1 MKLSLLAIFSFATL
15 VNFAQTS
22 VPRRTTM
29 YVKNDTQFYFTVVS
43 ERTTTDKEEDDDPR
57 ISVVSKNRDTLWLVD
72 QPIGHLIATTWD
84 TNPLPDVKKP
94 VIIFVKELPSAPSPD
109 TTLPNGSGKVANR
122 KTKKGKRIRTE

>member
-1 MKLSLLAIFSFATL
+1 MKLSLLAIFSLVTL

-43 ERTTTDKEEDDDPR
+43 ERMAETDEDDDPR

-72 QPIGHLIATTWD
+72 QTIGHLIAATWD

-94 VIIFVKELPSAPSPD
+94 VIIFVKELPPQTAPS
-109 TTLPNGSGKVANR
+109 NSGGKVAKR
-122 KTKKGKRIRTE
+122 KAKKGRRIRTE